1 MERSQRMQ
9 KLSFRIAFGGIASAL
24 CVLMMLSASI
34 IPLMTYIFPMLSGLL
49 IYAVSYECGKN
60 TGLAAYAS
68 VSALL
73 LILSPEKES
82 AFMFAFFFG
91 YYPILSV
98 SLDNLKS
105 KAVGWVIRFL
115 VFNISMVA
123 AYFILMKLF
132 VGYMEEDFTGI
143 AALGL
148 LFLGNILLILYE
160 IMFRRLRDKYVKSL
174 RKKLFKR
181 K

>member
-1 MERSQRMQ
+1 MS
-9 KLSFRIAFGGIASAL
+9 KLSFKIAFGGIASAL
-24 CVLMMLSASI
+24 CVLIMFSAAI
-34 IPLMTYIFPMLSGLL
+34 APFMTYFFPMLSGLL
-49 IYAVSYECGKN
+49 IYAVALECGKK
-60 TGLAAYAS
+60 TGIAAYIS

-98 SLDNLKS
+98 SLDRLKS
-105 KAVGWVIRFL
+105 KALRWVIRAA

-123 AYFILMKLF
+123 AYLILMKVF
-132 VGYMEEDFTGI
+132 VGAVDEEFTKYSAI
-143 AALGL
+143 LLLALGNVL
-148 LFLGNILLILYE
+148 LVGYE
-160 IMFRRLRDKYVKSL
+160 LMFRKLSEKYVKVY
-174 RKKLFKR
+174 RKKLFRR

>member
-1 MERSQRMQ
+1 MK
-9 KLSFRIAFGGIASAL
+9 KLSFQIAFGGIASAL
-24 CVLMMLSASI
+24 CVLLMFSAAVL
-34 IPLMTYIFPMLSGLL
+34 PFMTYVFPMLSGLL
-49 IYAVSYECGKN
+49 IYAVSIECGKK
-60 TGLAAYAS
+60 TGLAAYIS

-98 SLDNLKS
+98 ALDRLRS
-105 KAVGWVIRFL
+105 HAARWAIRLL
-115 VFNISMVA
+115 VFNLSMVLS
-123 AYFILMKLF
+123 YFILMKVL
-132 VGYMEEDFTGI
+132 VAVDSEEFTKASSI
-143 AALGL
+143 ALLLMGNVVL
-148 LFLGNILLILYE
+148 LFYE
-160 IMFRRLRDKYVKSL
+160 KMFRALANKYVKVY